1 MFDTKEDD
9 KYNLKLLKYNLSYF
23 GDGDSDLLEIAY
35 KGECQR
41 FISSFEIQKSLL
53 ILWNNYFIFTNN
65 LIGSNSKNIK
75 LHSFN
80 FRVIFDGILIKNF
93 LGM

>member
-80 FRVIFDGILIKNF
+80 FRVIILTKYR
-93 LGM
+93 

>member
-53 ILWNNYFIFTNN
+53 ILWDNYFIFTNN

-75 LHSFN
+75 LDSFN
-80 FRVIFDGILIKNF
+80 FRVIILTKYR
-93 LGM
+93 